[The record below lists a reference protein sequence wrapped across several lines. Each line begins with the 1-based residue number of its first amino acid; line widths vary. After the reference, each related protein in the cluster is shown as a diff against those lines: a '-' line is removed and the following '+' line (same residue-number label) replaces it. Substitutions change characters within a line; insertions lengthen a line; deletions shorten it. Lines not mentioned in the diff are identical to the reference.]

1 MQVCLRCISHFKAS
15 GSGDVRVRVT
25 QLVRSALLVLH
36 QILLNP
42 YAAPLAKLQLEDVLI
57 SRLSQSLDCPDPYVQ
72 VLLLDVVYASLKLRE
87 MLPVEP
93 PPSPST
99 EKRKPGFEAGS
110 QRGSVS
116 ADKIP
121 RLPPPPPAL
130 LKCLQAGLSSPSS
143 RPVLDSWI
151 SFLTEC
157 LPYYSDSIF
166 QVLIP
171 LVGTLCDQVGST
183 FSSLQQMFKA
193 SDLEWVVKL
202 NAPESTLISF
212 LNGLEHVLAKSH
224 DRLLLEEA
232 RIPVAKGQDQPQG
245 FFGNMVS
252 GVFSTESLHA
262 RSATANDRL
271 TVLLAF
277 QDAVRICFKIWSW
290 GQGRDAAAQNPS
302 SFASFNYTSL
312 RMRNRAR
319 RLLEHLF
326 AAETL
331 ECLETVIDIW
341 KKSLDDSSSSSHVEV
356 FNLLPALDGSR
367 PKHTV
372 PAIFNSIYS
381 RTNPAALDP
390 ARKSNLTVDLQDTDI
405 VIFLV
410 DYAKSLED
418 DAMDEIWQ
426 DCIAFL
432 RDLLANP
439 FPHRQTLPS
448 LLEFAAILGEKVDN
462 TNFGEQ
468 RKMRRE
474 LGVRRIQYRL
484 IGNATNNDLQDLFL
498 RLLTALFTTRPVS
511 FSDNANGT
519 SEKPKRLELGKQT
532 TRSRNPQERADD
544 VVGILSSIVPNLPKI
559 LVENDRVLSAA
570 TSISASV
577 IGPALRAKA
586 FPETFTKGA
595 LVMLQEL
602 SRLPG
607 NQKTWKRDVTDAF
620 NDARFFSSNV
630 TLVQNDWLPLLR
642 QWTITDKDRM
652 PELLSR
658 ITAPTTAGIVFG
670 VGATSARLE
679 ADRKT
684 QLTLRRIA
692 TLVLAT
698 AEDTFVT
705 ELPSILDKLI
715 ELLGATA
722 TSSPSSTTRAELF
735 MVVRALVLKTSAIH
749 LAPIWPVINAE
760 IHAAVSSVA
769 SPDHSPASETY
780 NNLSVLQACKLLDV
794 LICVAPDDFQLH
806 EWLFVTDTIDA
817 VYRPADYQP
826 VALVDEL
833 SEELGT
839 VMTGPSPLA
848 ETAPFLAASG
858 SGKRPLLEASAT
870 RGDVNLDR
878 REDLVTKVLRPFFG
892 QLSIF
897 AFESTYAMGQVD
909 LDGCLEALLKD
920 LFDEA
925 SIVRQL

>member
-1 MQVCLRCISHFKAS
+1 MPIQFFLLQVCLRCISQFKVT
-15 GSGDVRVRVT
+15 GDSDVKVRVT
-25 QLVRSALLVLH
+25 QLIRSALLVLH

-42 YAAPLAKLQLEDVLI
+42 YAAPLAKLQLEEVLI
-57 SRLSQSLDCPDPYVQ
+57 NRLFQSLDCPDPYVQ

-87 MLPVEP
+87 VLPIDP
-93 PPSPST
+93 PPSPTT
-99 EKRKPGFEAGS
+99 EKRKPTFDAGS

-116 ADKIP
+116 AADKTP
-121 RLPPPPPAL
+121 RLPPPPAAL

-157 LPYYSDSIF
+157 LPYYADSIF

-183 FSSLQQMFKA
+183 FSSLQQMFRG
-193 SDLEWVVKL
+193 SELEWGEKL
-202 NAPESTLISF
+202 NAPETTLISF

-232 RIPVAKGQDQPQG
+232 RAPVAKGQDQPQG

-252 GVFSTESLHA
+252 GVFSTENLHA

-290 GQGRDAAAQNPS
+290 GQGGDATAQNPS

-341 KKSLDDSSSSSHVEV
+341 KKSLDDPKSSSHVEV

-381 RTNPAALDP
+381 RTNPTALDP

-426 DCIAFL
+426 DCITFL

-474 LGVRRIQYRL
+474 LGVSTCRFQHL
-484 IGNATNNDLQDLFL
+484 ENPTNI
-498 RLLTALFTTRPVS
+498 RP
-511 FSDNANGT
+511 
-519 SEKPKRLELGKQT
+519 
-532 TRSRNPQERADD
+532 
-544 VVGILSSIVPNLPKI
+544 
-559 LVENDRVLSAA
+559 
-570 TSISASV
+570 
-577 IGPALRAKA
+577 
-586 FPETFTKGA
+586 
-595 LVMLQEL
+595 
-602 SRLPG
+602 
-607 NQKTWKRDVTDAF
+607 
-620 NDARFFSSNV
+620 
-630 TLVQNDWLPLLR
+630 
-642 QWTITDKDRM
+642 
-652 PELLSR
+652 
-658 ITAPTTAGIVFG
+658 
-670 VGATSARLE
+670 
-679 ADRKT
+679 
-684 QLTLRRIA
+684 
-692 TLVLAT
+692 
-698 AEDTFVT
+698 
-705 ELPSILDKLI
+705 
-715 ELLGATA
+715 
-722 TSSPSSTTRAELF
+722 
-735 MVVRALVLKTSAIH
+735 
-749 LAPIWPVINAE
+749 
-760 IHAAVSSVA
+760 
-769 SPDHSPASETY
+769 
-780 NNLSVLQACKLLDV
+780 
-794 LICVAPDDFQLH
+794 
-806 EWLFVTDTIDA
+806 
-817 VYRPADYQP
+817 
-826 VALVDEL
+826 
-833 SEELGT
+833 
-839 VMTGPSPLA
+839 
-848 ETAPFLAASG
+848 
-858 SGKRPLLEASAT
+858 
-870 RGDVNLDR
+870 
-878 REDLVTKVLRPFFG
+878 
-892 QLSIF
+892 
-897 AFESTYAMGQVD
+897 
-909 LDGCLEALLKD
+909 
-920 LFDEA
+920 
-925 SIVRQL
+925 